1 MQEIK
6 LLIEDDIEKNK
17 KNLEELFKNLNILD
31 ITETIKKLSLFI
43 TQKMCVCLGAY
54 EENELIGILWAYK
67 REFSSELRYHI
78 NYFSV
83 KTKNQNQ
90 GIGKKLLEKL
100 KDIVKEEKIKV
111 IDLNVDINNEQ
122 AKKFYKKN
130 NFEEEKILLHL
141 NLGEK

>member
-1 MQEIK
+1 MQKIK
-6 LLIEDDIEKNK
+6 LLTEDDINKNK
-17 KNLEELFKNLNILD
+17 NDLEELFKNLNILD
-31 ITETIKKLSLFI
+31 MTEMIKKLSLFI

-54 EENELIGILWAYK
+54 KENKLIGILWAYK
-67 REFSSELRYHI
+67 REFSDELRYHI

-83 KTKNQNQ
+83 KSKNQNQ
-90 GIGKKLLEKL
+90 GIGNKLLEKL
-100 KDIVKEEKIKV
+100 KDIAKEEKIKV

-122 AKKFYKKN
+122 AKNFYKKN